1 MPATAAIR
9 HASRIAH
16 ELPIGSQIG
25 LVVMVLGFA
34 ADLLA
39 HLDPALDHDHGT
51 MTGPQLSAH
60 LVVFA
65 GMALVLFG
73 VVVDGIRSGRRR
85 GDAATQGS
93 NLDAIR

>member
-1 MPATAAIR
+1 MLAANAAR
-9 HASRIAH
+9 HMSRTAH

-39 HLDPALDHDHGT
+39 HLDPALDHDHGA

-60 LVVFA
+60 LVVFV
-65 GMALVLFG
+65 GMALVLIG